1 MSAAALHGLA
11 HRGQGILDV
20 SHLSLNIPIG
30 IQIKRSQP
38 LCRMHGPLYRQL
50 DSGQIEVLQ
59 LQAVIILDFLQ
70 LLYLFLQKFT
80 LRNQLLLNG
89 GRISLQGVSL
99 LQMRLYLSFQN
110 ICRIILRASRK
121 ASMFCSSSARCSSV
135 SLDSFVSF

>member
-1 MSAAALHGLA
+1 MHGLA
-11 HRGQGILDV
+11 HSGQGILDV
-20 SHLSLNIPIG
+20 SHLSLNIHIG

-50 DSGQIEVLQ
+50 DCGQIEVLQ

-70 LLYLFLQKFT
+70 LLYLFLQKFS

-110 ICRIILRASRK
+110 ICRIIPA
-121 ASMFCSSSARCSSV
+121 CIP
-135 SLDSFVSF
+135 